1 MAIKFNQVI
10 LNKLFQNKTELS
22 EKVDLNIISRADEVI
37 TDLEKIEEI
46 KLDSMSEVNNAAK
59 VLEDLYGELITAKRD
74 LNVVIERERFISP
87 SEDFIN
93 NAKQVLNEIN
103 ESANELGVSPD
114 NIPEYEK
121 LDNAIYLAE
130 YDLEQV
136 KNAIDLAKD
145 TLERYL

>member
-10 LNKLFQNKTELS
+10 LNKLFKNKTELS
-22 EKVDLNIISRADEVI
+22 EKVDLNIISRADKVI